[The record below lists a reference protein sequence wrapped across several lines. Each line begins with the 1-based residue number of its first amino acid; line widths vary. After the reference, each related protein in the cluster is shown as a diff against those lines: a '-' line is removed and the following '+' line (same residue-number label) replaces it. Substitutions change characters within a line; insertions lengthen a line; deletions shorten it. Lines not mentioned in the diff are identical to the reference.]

1 MVNTW
6 REKMGYIRALDKDC
20 LEVFAGVFKSQQ
32 DVEDFLQITDGVPK
46 GLMEKLYLEG
56 EFIGRV
62 EYKFFEKKSNLA
74 EELLSDFPYGDKI
87 IEVFKAKYVN
97 KLKKKANTI
106 IVIYD
111 FHLGNHFS
119 NHPLGVM
126 KEKKCDEYHIFN
138 INNVVPYK

>member
-1 MVNTW
+1 M
-6 REKMGYIRALDKDC
+6 
-20 LEVFAGVFKSQQ
+20 
-32 DVEDFLQITDGVPK
+32 TDGVPK
-46 GLMEKLYLEG
+46 GLMEKLYLQG

-74 EELLSDFPYGDKI
+74 EELLSDFSYGDKI

-111 FHLGNHFS
+111 FHLGNH
-119 NHPLGVM
+119 
-126 KEKKCDEYHIFN
+126 
-138 INNVVPYK
+138 

>member
-1 MVNTW
+1 
-6 REKMGYIRALDKDC
+6 MGYNKALDENC

-46 GLMEKLYLEG
+46 GLMENLYLVG
-56 EFIGRV
+56 EFSGRV
-62 EYKFFEKKSNLA
+62 EYKFYEKKSNLA
-74 EELLSDFPYGDKI
+74 EDFIVDFPYGDKI
-87 IEVFKAKYVN
+87 IEVFKAKCVN
-97 KLKKKANTI
+97 KLKKKVNAI

-126 KEKKCDEYHIFN
+126 KEKKSDDYHVFSID
-138 INNVVPYK
+138 NVVPYK